1 MNDRNFEISLS
12 ALALVSIAWMVL
24 GSIFRVLPVGAV
36 IAIGLVTL
44 ICGGA
49 ALLYVWG
56 KTYMGRE

>member
-12 ALALVSIAWMVL
+12 AL
-24 GSIFRVLPVGAV
+24 RVLPVGAV